1 MTLEKGSRSVTEIS
15 MKVQQLT
22 TKADIMHINIAFVQE
37 NIEVIATTGSKNDA
51 DVVVMVV
58 SVMMMMITYRAQ
70 ICQHCDIH
78 CHCRCRVRSSMC
90 GTVGWG
96 GRQHQTKHLWPQTIS
111 ITLEQWHA
119 QLAL

>member
-15 MKVQQLT
+15 MKVQSS

-70 ICQHCDIH
+70 ICQHCDNI
-78 CHCRCRVRSSMC
+78 VIA
-90 GTVGWG
+90 GA
-96 GRQHQTKHLWPQTIS
+96 
-111 ITLEQWHA
+111 E
-119 QLAL
+119 